1 MTQVQ
6 APREIRDLLGGRPG
20 GVNRII
26 KRFGKPIVDYATA
39 LIPDRSEPFAKLVED
54 ILVDV
59 LSQARAAARAQSD
72 EEVFE
77 FVTESALR
85 TVRSR
90 YRDVLETP
98 AKPTKATSSYSF
110 KEVLART
117 SMTEAELTEG
127 ISSGRIRAVREND
140 EMKVKPEG
148 ISGLAER
155 KAHYAFHVTAAE
167 RELLC
172 LHYRLGFSPEVI
184 ARWAGATPGQIE
196 EMLAKSSNNLAKSLA
211 KKGEAPERQDTDI
224 RRYIDGR
231 LGDDETAKFERG
243 IIKDKIAQR
252 RLDELRSQSDG
263 IRELFDS
270 DYYDLSSVAVN
281 VRTRNPHHALTLPPV
296 AALWLQV
303 VGIAAIL
310 LMFHSVGGYVAPPD
324 VKVSSIVGDSKVPA
338 EGRLSVGGKLET
350 DGGSQL
356 LMVLDDSNRV
366 VLAPN
371 TELQLLEPHADARQV
386 LGVTKGEIWGRF
398 TSAGYAFKVDF
409 PVAEDSYAEI
419 VSDAGAEFDLVV
431 GDATNGMLPDS
442 LERERIRAL
451 VSTFESDMEGLKASR
466 ALKAFANF
474 RFGAGGEDAPG
485 LKFGDRLESIDGI
498 AIRSAEDLTAAV
510 RTMEPGESL
519 QLTLLRGD
527 ARIALPLTRLDVA
540 PTAVVRV
547 FHGALMAGVRGSD
560 KVLVNRGQWALFMPG
575 QPPLLGL
582 RGLEDFRVLRIDAS
596 ERFKDRLHWLNTE
609 SYPLRAENNLLVV
622 ERALRELSLKL
633 ESYRAD
639 EIKRSGPREIA
650 NFEAI
655 MRQAISDAANRIA
668 QGNPRESGPGVE
680 SLSDEALVSAEDE
693 ILAIIQHWRRQS
705 ATGVYPTLGDAAKT
719 LKSPVLRFRDD
730 LEARGEEIT
739 RAILM
744 QADIKKKEEAIAVQE
759 DAISELKQ
767 SEFYDADSS
776 KRVAIDA
783 AINDLEKQV
792 RAAADAAG
800 RKELVMV
807 KLNALDDK
815 IDTQRRKL
823 AGLNRA
829 VTDAQKALDDVNS
842 LLDANVYTPEK
853 LNTAELELQA
863 AEENLKARQAEL
875 GNAERKVNDAEIT
888 LNDGKDALKI
898 AKEPIAGLASS
909 RDAANDALTDAI
921 TNRSAAQTTLD
932 DANSE
937 VDRLQAELDALA
949 EDDPNRAAK
958 QTELDTATK
967 TRDDAQTALDQASA
981 TASAANKALD
991 DATAA
996 LEEAQA
1002 NVAEIQA
1009 SVDTDKADLQS
1020 AEKVRDE
1027 RAGDVKTAEGELKT
1041 AKAVLKTQ
1049 QDAKAARALLDT
1061 RKVEAEGELVSAQS
1075 ALAEVESKIADLEL
1089 QAEPHRKK
1097 LGEELALIEQGEE
1110 AKKSIEARRTERGRY
1125 QAISDDIE
1133 RRLKDQQLLIT
1144 ERDQLAN
1151 SNLIVNFSTLED
1163 EYQALSARID
1173 AFEFVSARGILE
1185 DNNFALE
1192 QKAAQDRFRE
1202 VAEAATAK
1210 AIAVLDQYCP
1220 PYTDDTY
1227 KKTFEGE
1234 EGQKLREAVLEAMWK
1249 LYYDT
1254 GLNSRSDDEDI
1265 VCYYVA
1271 VQSGAGAEALAQL
1284 DNRWQAYL
1292 TEALGRTGFEA
1303 LATISPDT
1311 LEAPK
1316 PAGSNSGSEPGEE

>member
-26 KRFGKPIVDYATA
+26 KRFGKPVVDYATA

-59 LSQARAAARAQSD
+59 LSQARAAARAKSD

-90 YRDVLETP
+90 YRDVLESP

-127 ISSGRIRAVREND
+127 ISSGRIRAVREDN
-140 EMKVKPEG
+140 EMKVKPDG
-148 ISGLAER
+148 ISGLNDR

-196 EMLAKSSNNLAKSLA
+196 EMLATSSNNLAKSLA
-211 KKGEAPERQDTDI
+211 KKGETPERQDTEI

-231 LGDDETAKFERG
+231 MGDDETAKFERG

-281 VRTRNPHHALTLPPV
+281 VRTRNPHHALALPPV

-310 LMFHSVGGYVAPPD
+310 LMFHSVGGYIAPPD
-324 VKVSSIVGDSKVPA
+324 VKVSSLVGENKLPA
-338 EGRLSVGGKLET
+338 EGRLNVGGKLET
-350 DGGSQL
+350 DSGSQL
-356 LMVLDDSNRV
+356 LMVLDESNRV
-366 VLAPN
+366 VLAPD

-398 TSAGYAFKVDF
+398 TSAGYAFKVEF
-409 PVAEDSYAEI
+409 PVTEDNYAEI
-419 VSDAGAEFDLVV
+419 ASDAGAEFDLIV
-431 GDATNGMLPDS
+431 GEATKGMLPDS
-442 LERERIRAL
+442 LERERIRAF
-451 VSTFESDMEGLKASR
+451 VGAFESDMEGLKAAR
-466 ALKAFANF
+466 ALKAYANF
-474 RFGAGGEDAPG
+474 RIGAGGEDAPG
-485 LKFGDRLESIDGI
+485 LKFGDRVESIDGV
-498 AIRSAEDLTAAV
+498 AIRSAEDFASAV
-510 RTMEPGESL
+510 RTMTPGESL
-519 QLTLLRGD
+519 QLTLLRGEE
-527 ARIALPLTRLDVA
+527 RIVLPLTRLDVP

-547 FHGALMAGVRGSD
+547 FHGALMAGARGGD
-560 KVLVNRGQWALFMPG
+560 KILVNRGQWALFTAD
-575 QPPLLGL
+575 QPPMIGL
-582 RGLEDFRVLRIDAS
+582 RGLEDFRVLRIDAN

-622 ERALRELSLKL
+622 ERALRDLALKL

-639 EIKRSGPREIA
+639 EIQRSGPREIA

-655 MRQAISDAANRIA
+655 MRQAISDAATRIA
-668 QGNPRESGPGVE
+668 QGNPRERGPGVE

-719 LKSPVLRFRDD
+719 LKSPILRFRDD
-730 LEARGEEIT
+730 LEARGEELT

-744 QADIKKKEEAIAVQE
+744 QSDIEKKDEAIKLQD
-759 DAISELKQ
+759 DAINELKQ
-767 SEFYDADSS
+767 SEFYDADGS
-776 KRVAIDA
+776 KRATIDA

-792 RAAADAAG
+792 RAAKDAVG

-823 AGLNRA
+823 TGLNRA
-829 VTDAQKALDDVNS
+829 VTDAQKALDDVNA
-842 LLDANVYTPEK
+842 LLEANVYTPEK

-863 AEENLKARQAEL
+863 AEENLKDCQAEL
-875 GNAERKVNDAEIT
+875 GNAESTVSHAKIALSDSKE
-888 LNDGKDALKI
+888 ALKV
-898 AKEPIAGLASS
+898 AKEPIAGLTTS
-909 RDAANDALTDAI
+909 RDAANDALTDAV
-921 TNRSAAQTTLD
+921 TNRSTAQTALD
-932 DANSE
+932 NANAE
-937 VDRLQAELDALA
+937 VDRLQTELDALA

-958 QTELDTATK
+958 QKELDAATT
-967 TRDDAQTALDQASA
+967 TRDDAQTTLDEASA
-981 TASAANKALD
+981 AATAANKALD
-991 DATAA
+991 EATAA

-1002 NVAEIQA
+1002 DVATVQE
-1009 SVDTDKADLQS
+1009 SVDSAKVDLQT
-1020 AEKVRDE
+1020 AEKRRDE
-1027 RAGDVKTAEGELKT
+1027 LAGDVKTAEGELKT

-1049 QDAKAARALLDT
+1049 QDAKTARALLDT
-1061 RKVEAEGELVSAQS
+1061 RKVEAEGELAGAQT
-1075 ALAEVESKIADLEL
+1075 ALADVEAKIADLET
-1089 QAEPHRKK
+1089 QAAPHREK
-1097 LGEELALIEQGEE
+1097 LSTELALIEQGED
-1110 AKKSIEARRTERGRY
+1110 AKKAIEERRTERGRY
-1125 QAISDDIE
+1125 QAISDDID
-1133 RRLKDQQLLIT
+1133 RRSKDRQALVT

-1151 SNLIVNFSTLED
+1151 SNLIVNYATLQD

-1173 AFEFVSARGILE
+1173 AFEFVSARGIIE

-1202 VAEAATAK
+1202 VAEDATTQALG
-1210 AIAVLDQYCP
+1210 VLDRYCP
-1220 PYTDDTY
+1220 PYEDEAY
-1227 KKTFEGE
+1227 QTFKGE
-1234 EGQKLREAVLEAMWK
+1234 EGAKLRHAVLEAMWK

-1271 VQSGAGAEALAQL
+1271 VQSGAGAESLSQL

-1292 TEALGRTGFEA
+1292 TEALGRSGFDE
-1303 LATISPDT
+1303 LSGLSPDS
-1311 LEAPK
+1311 LQAPK
-1316 PAGSNSGSEPGEE
+1316 PADKSQGNGPDDE